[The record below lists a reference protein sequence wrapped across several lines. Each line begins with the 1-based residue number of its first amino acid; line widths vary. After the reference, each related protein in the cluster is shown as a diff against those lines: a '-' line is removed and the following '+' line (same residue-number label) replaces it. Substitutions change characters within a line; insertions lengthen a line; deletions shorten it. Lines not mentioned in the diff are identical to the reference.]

1 MPKNKVFAVFGLGAF
16 GLEVCRVLAEK
27 GSTVI
32 AIDNKVGQIEKIK
45 NLVTQAVLIDSTDEE
60 SLRAAPIEDV
70 DTAIVGIG
78 ENIESSILTT
88 AILKKVGVP
97 HIIARAISEI
107 HAQVLRQVGASDV
120 INIEIEEG
128 NRLANRLISPSIIEK
143 IPIGKNQILAEVLV
157 PKNMVGKSL
166 QELDLRKKYNINV
179 ISVKRVQMNVDEMG
193 NPQEEEMISFP
204 GPLTVLQKNDT
215 IIVVGTER
223 EIERVKELQ

>member
-120 INIEIEEG
+120 INIEIEE
-128 NRLANRLISPSIIEK
+128 RR
-143 IPIGKNQILAEVLV
+143 
-157 PKNMVGKSL
+157 VGKECRS
-166 QELDLRKKYNINV
+166 RWSPYH
-179 ISVKRVQMNVDEMG
+179 
-193 NPQEEEMISFP
+193 
-204 GPLTVLQKNDT
+204 
-215 IIVVGTER
+215 
-223 EIERVKELQ
+223 